1 MSNSGVFVI
10 KESKEV
16 VEFKILATPRLIFE
30 DESHSDVPEL
40 HKREE
45 EDKKKK
51 DDDERRYCEVKTP
64 DEECERPSLG
74 EVKVIE
80 EDDDG
85 FKTPTSLDHKIP
97 VIKQCPPAPKKPK
110 PPMKR
115 RIAANRVRR
124 NLRLEVLSEEVESL
138 FPFPLLSDSR
148 CRKKARS
155 SKRR

>member
-1 MSNSGVFVI
+1 MSNSGVFLI

-16 VEFKILATPRLIFE
+16 VEFKLLATPRLIFE
-30 DESHSDVPEL
+30 DESHSDVPAAEL

-51 DDDERRYCEVKTP
+51 DDDERCCEVKTP

-80 EDDDG
+80 EEDDG

-110 PPMKR
+110 PQMKR
-115 RIAANRVRR
+115 RIAAYKVRR
-124 NLRLEVLSEEVESL
+124 NLRLEVSEEVESL
-138 FPFPLLSDSR
+138 FPFPLLSDS
-148 CRKKARS
+148 
-155 SKRR
+155 KRRRREI

>member
-1 MSNSGVFVI
+1 MSNSEVFLV

-30 DESHSDVPEL
+30 DEI

-45 EDKKKK
+45 EDEKKE
-51 DDDERRYCEVKTP
+51 DEDYCEVKTP
-64 DEECERPSLG
+64 SEECERPCLG
-74 EVKVIE
+74 EGKVK

-97 VIKQCPPAPKKPK
+97 VIKQCPPAPRKPK

-115 RIAANRVRR
+115 RMPEIDQNNKVRR
-124 NLRLEVLSEEVESL
+124 NLPFDILSEEVESI
-138 FPFPLLSDSR
+138 FPFPFFSDSR
-148 CRKKARS
+148 CNKKARRDDEER
-155 SKRR
+155 SKL